1 MWQIN
6 RHHSH
11 YVSSQHQLRSK
22 HFVLTLVHYNLYT
35 LKRLKHLGLNTQ
47 YMENCPWSMEN
58 ENVLKIHNNSL
69 RTYCTCKC
77 SSSNVLEF
85 LPLSICS
92 HSAHGG
98 HSEDSEVSRWQQM
111 CTCAT
116 FDTQIHS
123 PVRRNAHK
131 SPWGKWWKYVQFCF
145 AENNV
150 WIPVVRCIDVRA
162 VSGAEIVTESQSRTR
177 GPEIVSTFALSQTL
191 GRDRVSASTCQ
202 HSHWSLF

>member
-1 MWQIN
+1 MK
-6 RHHSH
+6 R
-11 YVSSQHQLRSK
+11 SSK
-22 HFVLTLVHYNLYT
+22 FTIIPCVLTALASV
-35 LKRLKHLGLNTQ
+35 Q
-47 YMENCPWSMEN
+47 AAMFW
-58 ENVLKIHNNSL
+58 NSSLSPSAAVVRTEDTL
-69 RTYCTCKC
+69 RTVKC
-77 SSSNVLEF
+77 
-85 LPLSICS
+85 
-92 HSAHGG
+92 A
-98 HSEDSEVSRWQQM
+98 RWQQM